1 MIGPGS
7 DKNKPKGLM
16 ARSYGL
22 TKTSFVQY
30 FHLMLYIA
38 CLCPTQ
44 PKSPRSRVQREIYQW
59 QEPIISMIAAFLI
72 TRWRGW
78 QRVGRPK
85 SPKCSDL
92 CGFSPPTRPM
102 APMAHPIWEEGAGF
116 LLTAFF
122 PRRDGW
128 SNPCLWLFQNED
140 YFLVNAIQQMLTAP
154 PYTCVWLISL
164 SLELIAPFDKV
175 SLIDNG
181 VWMGSVPRRFSEI
194 IKQHDVF
201 ELPRLIDHEY

>member
-1 MIGPGS
+1 MAECP
-7 DKNKPKGLM
+7 KNKPKGLM
-16 ARSYGL
+16 ARSYRL

-30 FHLMLYIA
+30 FHLMLRIA
-38 CLCPTQ
+38 CLCSTQ

-92 CGFSPPTRPM
+92 CGFFTTNQTNGTNGPPNMGGRSRISLDSVFPTEGRLVQSFH
-102 APMAHPIWEEGAGF
+102 AHCTAIYLCLTDFSIIGVNCPIWQSF
-116 LLTAFF
+116 
-122 PRRDGW
+122 
-128 SNPCLWLFQNED
+128 
-140 YFLVNAIQQMLTAP
+140 
-154 PYTCVWLISL
+154 
-164 SLELIAPFDKV
+164 
-175 SLIDNG
+175 IDNG

-194 IKQHDVF
+194 ISSMTSLNFQD
-201 ELPRLIDHEY
+201 LLIMSINDEY

>member
-1 MIGPGS
+1 MAECP
-7 DKNKPKGLM
+7 KNKPKGLM
-16 ARSYGL
+16 ARSYRL

-30 FHLMLYIA
+30 FHLMLRIA

-92 CGFSPPTRPM
+92 CGFFTTDQTNGTNGPPNMGGRSRISLDSVFPT
-102 APMAHPIWEEGAGF
+102 EGR
-116 LLTAFF
+116 LVQSL
-122 PRRDGW
+122 
-128 SNPCLWLFQNED
+128 SILFQNED

-154 PYTCVWLISL
+154 PYTSVWLISL
-164 SLELIAPFDKV
+164 WLELIAPFDKV

>member
-1 MIGPGS
+1 MAECP
-7 DKNKPKGLM
+7 KNKPKGLM
-16 ARSYGL
+16 ARSYRL

-30 FHLMLYIA
+30 FHLMLRIA

-122 PRRDGW
+122 PRRKDW
-128 SNPCLWLFQNED
+128 SNSCLYFFRMKTTSSLMLFKKCSLHRHIPVFDWFLYHLSWL
-140 YFLVNAIQQMLTAP
+140 AHLTKFH
-154 PYTCVWLISL
+154 W
-164 SLELIAPFDKV
+164 
-175 SLIDNG
+175 
-181 VWMGSVPRRFSEI
+181 
-194 IKQHDVF
+194 
-201 ELPRLIDHEY
+201 

>member
-1 MIGPGS
+1 
-7 DKNKPKGLM
+7 
-16 ARSYGL
+16 
-22 TKTSFVQY
+22 
-30 FHLMLYIA
+30 MLHIA

-92 CGFSPPTRPM
+92 CGFFTTDQTNGTNGPPNMGGRSRISLDSVFPTSVQSVQSVRSVQYFFFSE
-102 APMAHPIWEEGAGF
+102 WG
-116 LLTAFF
+116 LL
-122 PRRDGW
+122 
-128 SNPCLWLFQNED
+128 
-140 YFLVNAIQQMLTAP
+140 LVNAIQQMLTPP

-164 SLELIAPFDKV
+164 SLELIARHGKV
-175 SLIDNG
+175 SLMTDI
-181 VWMGSVPRRFSEI
+181 
-194 IKQHDVF
+194 
-201 ELPRLIDHEY
+201 